1 MPTINKCVWHTFSP
15 QFVHCMPKWMIVY
28 HSFYCHCRLN
38 FTTMILP
45 VKCLRPFGLC
55 PRILHT
61 HDDVMKWRHFP
72 RYWPFVRGIHRSR
85 WIPRTKGQ
93 WRRALM
99 FSLMCVWIND
109 WVNNREA
116 GDLRRHRGHY
126 DVTVMSLFH
135 TRREYNNAL
144 KTMSTSWESVW
155 EGTKTLDH
163 NKIHRGRH
171 IIFYLRNVITGV
183 GWKYV
188 IDKIHYFIFP
198 RVGLFEHKAYH
209 QQRRVEIRQRLKTS

>member
-1 MPTINKCVWHTFSP
+1 MAHIQPAVCSLHAKMNDRVSFLLLSLSLEFHHNDSSCKMPKTIWIMPTNTAYTWWRHEMETFSALLALCAGNSP
-15 QFVHCMPKWMIVY
+15 V
-28 HSFYCHCRLN
+28 
-38 FTTMILP
+38 P
-45 VKCLRPFGLC
+45 VKSP
-55 PRILHT
+55 H
-61 HDDVMKWRHFP
+61 
-72 RYWPFVRGIHRSR
+72 
-85 WIPRTKGQ
+85 KGQ
-93 WRRALM
+93 WRGALM

-126 DVTVMSLFH
+126 DVNVMSLFH

-163 NKIHRGRH
+163 NKIHRGHH

-188 IDKIHYFIFP
+188 IDKTHYFIFP